1 CADPAVPALPSPAIL
16 FFCHAPPPTD
26 PYPLSLHDALPI
38 SNRETWA
45 FMLHLNN
52 DQGLYEMGR
61 DWAREA
67 IAEWREY
74 GNDDES
80 GGYADRVIGERVVW
94 QAIELWADHEDDLA
108 TRGGYSTDDPIVMWQ
123 REVGSV
129 WRVRSEEHTSELQSR
144 FDL

>member
-1 CADPAVPALPSPAIL
+1 MTMTNDE
-16 FFCHAPPPTD
+16 T
-26 PYPLSLHDALPI
+26 YNGY

-45 FMLHLNN
+45 FMLHLDN
-52 DQGLYEMGR
+52 DQGLYEMSR

-108 TRGGYSTDDPIVMWQ
+108 TRGGYSTGDPIVMWQ

-129 WRVRSEEHTSELQSR
+129 WRVDERAVGESIRE
-144 FDL
+144 DLEND

>member
-1 CADPAVPALPSPAIL
+1 MTMTNDE
-16 FFCHAPPPTD
+16 T
-26 PYPLSLHDALPI
+26 YNGY

-45 FMLHLNN
+45 FMLHLDN
-52 DQGLYEMGR
+52 DQGLYEMSR

-94 QAIELWADHEDDLA
+94 QAIEL
-108 TRGGYSTDDPIVMWQ
+108 
-123 REVGSV
+123 
-129 WRVRSEEHTSELQSR
+129 RSEEHTSELQSR
-144 FDL
+144 GHIVCRLLLEKKKSNGCERT